1 LAFDPWDRS
10 TCPLD
15 DACELVG
22 TTAGVLCVTALALF
36 RFAALA
42 WVCAPVPPWAAR
54 L

>member
-15 DACELVG
+15 DGCELVG
-22 TTAGVLCVTALALF
+22 TTAGVLCVTALA
-36 RFAALA
+36 RFVLAAV
-42 WVCAPVPPWAAR
+42 WVCEPVLAWAAR